1 MEQSIIDFILK
12 SDETIN
18 DEVQADK
25 TYCKASE
32 KASKLYEKLRATLS
46 EEQKDWFDRFLDWEA
61 EQEEVKERKIFA
73 CGVKYGVRLVA
84 ECMFD

>member
-1 MEQSIIDFILK
+1 MEHSVIELILK

-18 DEVQADK
+18 DGLQADK

-61 EQEEVKERKIFA
+61 EQEEVKKRKIFA